1 MTKER
6 AKFLFQKQN
15 KFYELPIA
23 YDTHPFFYNG
33 LGERTAR
40 QVDPEGI
47 TPEEDAYI
55 WQVRDFL
62 VLTKNPN
69 ASYYDAVASLAGI
82 EVP

>member
-6 AKFLFQKQN
+6 ALFIFKKQSKFC
-15 KFYELPIA
+15 ELPIA
-23 YDTHPFFYNG
+23 YDTHPFFYDG
-33 LGERTAR
+33 KGERNQR

-62 VLTKNPN
+62 VLTKNPQ
-69 ASYYDAVASLAGI
+69 ASYYDAVASLAGV
-82 EVP
+82 EL